1 MFGAP
6 VVEAGGEQDDALPEA
21 ADRPALLLPDVFPG
35 FMRVEEVGGVPLLRA
50 AGEQQAVLGGH
61 GRLERELLGAGRD
74 DADTR
79 HGHAL
84 PDAPRVAVTTLVR
97 RSSTVRAG

>member
-21 ADRPALLLPDVFPG
+21 ADRSALLLPDVFPG
-35 FMRVEEVGGVPLLRA
+35 FMSVEEVGGVPLLRA

-61 GRLERELLGAGRD
+61 GRLERELLGPRRD

-79 HGHAL
+79 H
-84 PDAPRVAVTTLVR
+84 
-97 RSSTVRAG
+97 RACLS